1 MRIMD
6 FLSEK
11 NIAVDLKA
19 QNKQEVIEELVDL
32 LLKSG
37 QVSDKKK
44 MVQIL
49 MEREELGSTGIGQ
62 GIAIPH
68 GKADTVK
75 ELTAAFGLSRTGIP
89 FEALDGEPVF
99 IFFLLVAPEGT
110 AGAHL
115 KALARISGLLKD
127 KYFRRKLI
135 SAQKVSD
142 VVEVIQEEEKAT
154 H

>member
-1 MRIMD
+1 MRILD

-11 NIAVDLKA
+11 NVTVDLKA
-19 QNKQEVIEELVDL
+19 KNKREVIEELVEL

-37 QVSDKKK
+37 QIADKKK

-49 MEREELGSTGIGQ
+49 LEREDLGSTGIGQ

-68 GKADTVK
+68 GKSDTAK
-75 ELTAAFGLSRTGIP
+75 ELSAAFGLSKAGVA

-127 KYFRRKLI
+127 KYFRKKLMT
-135 SAQKVSD
+135 AQKVAD
-142 VVEVIQEEEKAT
+142 VIEVIQEEEKAA

>member
-11 NIAVDLKA
+11 NITVDLKA
-19 QNKQEVIEELVDL
+19 KNKKEAIEELVGIL
-32 LLKSG
+32 VENG
-37 QVSDKKK
+37 NVTDKKK

-49 MEREELGSTGIGQ
+49 LEREELGSTGIGQ

-68 GKADTVK
+68 GKSDSVK
-75 ELTAAFGLSRTGIP
+75 ELTAAFGLSKTGVP
-89 FEALDGEPVF
+89 FDALDGEPVF

-127 KYFRRKLI
+127 KYIRRKLMA
-135 SAQKVSD
+135 AQSTEEIVKI
-142 VVEVIQEEEKAT
+142 IQEEEKAT

>member
-6 FLSEK
+6 FLAER
-11 NIAVDLKA
+11 NITVDLKA
-19 QNKQEVIEELVDL
+19 NTKKEVIEELVDL
-32 LLKSG
+32 LIAGGS
-37 QVSDKKK
+37 VTDKKK

-49 MEREELGSTGIGQ
+49 LEREELGSTGIGQ

-68 GKADTVK
+68 GKSESVK
-75 ELTAAFGLSRTGIP
+75 SLTAAFGLSRNGVA
-89 FEALDGEPVF
+89 FEALDGEPVY

-115 KALARISGLLKD
+115 KALARISCLLKD
-127 KYFRRKLI
+127 KYIRKKLMA
-135 SAQKVSD
+135 AQTRED
-142 VVEVIQEEEKAT
+142 VVKIIQEEEKTT

>member
-11 NIAVDLKA
+11 NITVDLKA
-19 QNKQEVIEELVDL
+19 KNKKEVIEELVEVLVD
-32 LLKSG
+32 G
-37 QVSDKKK
+37 GNVSDKKK

-49 MEREELGSTGIGQ
+49 LEREELGSTGIGQ

-68 GKADTVK
+68 GKSDTVK
-75 ELTAAFGLSRTGIP
+75 ELTAAFGLSKTGIP
-89 FEALDGEPVF
+89 FEALDGEPVY

-127 KYFRRKLI
+127 KYIRRKLTA
-135 SAQKVSD
+135 SQSTGE
-142 VVEVIQEEEKAT
+142 VVKIIQEEEKAT

>member
-11 NIAVDLKA
+11 NITVDLKA
-19 QNKQEVIEELVDL
+19 KNKREVIEELVDL
-32 LLKSG
+32 LVKSG
-37 QVSDKKK
+37 QVTDKKK

-49 MEREELGSTGIGQ
+49 LEREDLGSTGIGQ

-68 GKADTVK
+68 GKSDTAK
-75 ELTAAFGLSRTGIP
+75 ELAAAFGISKSGVA
-89 FEALDGEPVF
+89 FEALDGEPVY

-135 SAQKVSD
+135 SAQSVQD
-142 VVEVIQEEEKAT
+142 VIEVIQEEEKAT

>member
-11 NIAVDLKA
+11 NIEVDLKA
-19 QNKQEVIEELVDL
+19 KNKKEVIEELVDL
-32 LLKSG
+32 LVAG
-37 QVSDKKK
+37 GHVTDKKK

-49 MEREELGSTGIGQ
+49 LEREELGSTGIGQ

-68 GKADTVK
+68 GKSDSVK
-75 ELTAAFGLSRTGIP
+75 ELTAAFGLSKAGVS
-89 FEALDGEPVF
+89 FEALDGEPVY

-127 KYFRRKLI
+127 KYIRKKLI
-135 SAQKVSD
+135 TAQTTEE
-142 VVEVIQEEEKAT
+142 VVKIIQEEEKAT

>member
-6 FLSEK
+6 FLSDK
-11 NIAVDLKA
+11 NITVDIKTK
-19 QNKQEVIEELVDL
+19 NKREVIEELVDL
-32 LLKSG
+32 LVKSG
-37 QVSDKKK
+37 EVSDKKK

-49 MEREELGSTGIGQ
+49 LEREDLGSTGIGQ

-68 GKADTVK
+68 GKSDTAK
-75 ELTAAFGLSRTGIP
+75 ELAAAFGISKSGVG
-89 FEALDGEPVF
+89 FEALDGEPVY

-135 SAQKVSD
+135 TAQSVQD
-142 VVEVIQEEEKAT
+142 VIEVIQEEEKAT

>member
-1 MRIMD
+1 MRILD

-11 NIAVDLKA
+11 NITVDLKA
-19 QNKQEVIEELVDL
+19 KNKKEVIEELVDL
-32 LLKSG
+32 LVAGG

-49 MEREELGSTGIGQ
+49 LEREELGSTGIGQ

-68 GKADTVK
+68 GKSDTVK
-75 ELTAAFGLSRTGIP
+75 ELTAAFGLSRSGVA

-127 KYFRRKLI
+127 KYIRKKLM
-135 SAQKVSD
+135 SAQNTAD
-142 VVEVIQEEEKAT
+142 VVKIIQEEEKAT

>member
-1 MRIMD
+1 MD

-11 NIAVDLKA
+11 NITVDLKA
-19 QNKQEVIEELVDL
+19 KNKKEVIEELVDL
-32 LLKSG
+32 LVANG

-49 MEREELGSTGIGQ
+49 LEREDLGSTGIGQ

-68 GKADTVK
+68 GKSDTVK
-75 ELTAAFGLSRTGIP
+75 ELTAAFGLSRSGVS

-127 KYFRRKLI
+127 KYIRKKLM
-135 SAQKVSD
+135 SAQTTSD
-142 VVEVIQEEEKAT
+142 VVKIIQEEEKAT

>member
-11 NIAVDLKA
+11 NITVDLKA
-19 QNKQEVIEELVDL
+19 KNKKDAIEELVEL
-32 LLKSG
+32 LVGSSS
-37 QVSDKKK
+37 VADKKK

-49 MEREELGSTGIGQ
+49 LEREELGSTGIGQ

-68 GKADTVK
+68 GKSDTVK
-75 ELTAAFGLSRTGIP
+75 ELTAAFGLSKSGVP
-89 FEALDGEPVF
+89 FDALDGELVY
-99 IFFLLVAPEGT
+99 IFVLLVAPEGT

-115 KALARISGLLKD
+115 KALARISQLLKD
-127 KYFRRKLI
+127 KYIRRKLL
-135 SAQKVSD
+135 SAQNTAE
-142 VVEVIQEEEKAT
+142 VVKVIQEEEKAA

>member
-11 NIAVDLKA
+11 NITVELKA
-19 QNKQEVIEELVDL
+19 KNKKEVIEEMVELLVD
-32 LLKSG
+32 G
-37 QVSDKKK
+37 GNVSDKKK

-49 MEREELGSTGIGQ
+49 LEREELGSTGIGQ

-68 GKADTVK
+68 GKSDTVK
-75 ELTAAFGLSRTGIP
+75 ELTAAFGLSKSGVP
-89 FEALDGEPVF
+89 FEALDGEPVY

-127 KYFRRKLI
+127 KYIRRKLI
-135 SAQKVSD
+135 AAQNTTE
-142 VVEVIQEEEKAT
+142 VVKIIQEEEKAT